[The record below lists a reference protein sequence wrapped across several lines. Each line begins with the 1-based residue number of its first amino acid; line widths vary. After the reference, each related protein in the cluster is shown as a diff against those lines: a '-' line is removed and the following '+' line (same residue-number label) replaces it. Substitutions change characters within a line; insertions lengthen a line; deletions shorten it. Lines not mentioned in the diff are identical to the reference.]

1 MHGRGAAEGSHH
13 TLRGGVALERPMPP
27 LLNENFGQLSLLNS
41 QCCSTGYLQ
50 QQCDRKW
57 PAAKVCTRLSW
68 RLDHGE
74 ILTRRASCDTWTLAG
89 QLRGRRPTCP
99 TAVVFP
105 SCVPAPGSSP
115 VMSVYSGVSPS
126 LQSGE
131 CSLSLQER
139 ELIGAPFPAEASA
152 SRNPTPRPHAARQ
165 PPAAS
170 QNQG

>member
-1 MHGRGAAEGSHH
+1 MADVLYVPYVLQALHV
-13 TLRGGVALERPMPP
+13 RGGRTDYGIAAW
-27 LLNENFGQLSLLNS
+27 SYT
-41 QCCSTGYLQ
+41 STGG
-50 QQCDRKW
+50 
-57 PAAKVCTRLSW
+57 VCLSY
-68 RLDHGE
+68 
-74 ILTRRASCDTWTLAG
+74 
-89 QLRGRRPTCP
+89 
-99 TAVVFP
+99 
-105 SCVPAPGSSP
+105 VPAPGSSA

-152 SRNPTPRPHAARQ
+152 SRNPAPRPHAARH

>member
-131 CSLSLQER
+131 CSLSLQR
-139 ELIGAPFPAEASA
+139 ARAHRRTLSCRSLSKPQPYTATPCGEA
-152 SRNPTPRPHAARQ
+152 TPRREPE
-165 PPAAS
+165 
-170 QNQG
+170 